1 MDVTTRALTLLRHA
15 IITKY
20 NVKHQRAGHTSEPA
34 TFSWHCDL
42 CKNNTMHQQQSSI
55 LSYEEGRI
63 DLALQAFTSG
73 QFKTLRRAAAAFS
86 VRHQRLSDRLRGI
99 ANRHETR
106 PNNQRLTAT
115 EEQTVI
121 RYILDLDAR
130 GFAPRLCEVADIAD
144 QLLAARGG
152 ISVGKNWAERFVA
165 RTEEL
170 KMAFNR
176 AKDRQR
182 VLQEDSATIGA
193 WFKLV
198 RDTLIQYGVYPDDI
212 HNFNETGFQM
222 GVIGSMKVVTG

>member
-1 MDVTTRALTLLRHA
+1 
-15 IITKY
+15 
-20 NVKHQRAGHTSEPA
+20 
-34 TFSWHCDL
+34 
-42 CKNNTMHQQQSSI
+42 MHQQQSSI

-63 DLALQAFTSG
+63 DLALRAFTSG

-106 PNNQRLTAT
+106 PNNQKLTAT

-152 ISVGKNWAERFVA
+152 ISVGKN
-165 RTEEL
+165 
-170 KMAFNR
+170 
-176 AKDRQR
+176 
-182 VLQEDSATIGA
+182 
-193 WFKLV
+193 
-198 RDTLIQYGVYPDDI
+198 
-212 HNFNETGFQM
+212 
-222 GVIGSMKVVTG
+222 